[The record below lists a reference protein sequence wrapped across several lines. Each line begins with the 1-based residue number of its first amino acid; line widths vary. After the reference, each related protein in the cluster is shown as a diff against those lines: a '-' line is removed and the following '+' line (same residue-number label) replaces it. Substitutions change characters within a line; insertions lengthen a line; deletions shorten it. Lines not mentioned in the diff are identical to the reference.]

1 MSHHSTVQSS
11 ESHLST
17 QDQENHFKLRIELFQ
32 FERTTMEV
40 HLENCLEKIQ
50 RQHPSFL
57 PEKFKV
63 LPHHDLL
70 EFMLLGENSLAPAF
84 DFYTISVQ
92 LIQQV
97 NPSRLFFTATLME
110 ESTHFPSASY
120 IDTLYHPTGVCSTI
134 FKLNSQDE
142 FL

>member
-1 MSHHSTVQSS
+1 MSHHSTNNSSDSHQSS
-11 ESHLST
+11 A
-17 QDQENHFKLRIELFQ
+17 QDQENHFKLRVELFQ

-40 HLENCLEKIQ
+40 HLENYLEKIQ
-50 RQHPSFL
+50 RQHPSFI

-63 LPHHDLL
+63 LPHHELL
-70 EFMLLGENSLAPAF
+70 DFMLLGENSLAPAF

-97 NPSRLFFTATLME
+97 NPSRLFFTATLID
-110 ESTHFPSASY
+110 ESTHFPNM
-120 IDTLYHPTGVCSTI
+120 YHHPPGVCSTI
-134 FKLNSQDE
+134 FKLNSQDG